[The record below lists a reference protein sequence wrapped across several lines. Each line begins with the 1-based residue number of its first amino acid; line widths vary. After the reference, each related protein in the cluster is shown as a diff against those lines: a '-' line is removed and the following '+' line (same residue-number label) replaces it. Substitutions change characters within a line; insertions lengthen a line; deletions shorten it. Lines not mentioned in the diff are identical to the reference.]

1 MPSDTTARAAR
12 GHSAWIGIAL
22 LATATLLFSTHT
34 NMARLSYDHGVTTLT
49 VLAARSAMALLLVG
63 LWLRWRRLPA
73 LLPRR
78 ALPML
83 AVTGGGFAFQSLF
96 YLQAIHYIPVSLAVL
111 LFYLF
116 PIMVIFITWAF
127 GLERLTVVR
136 VVGALVAFGGLI
148 LALDVKGGGLDWRGV
163 VLGAAAAFSL
173 AINIVGAAQMMRTA
187 PAMTVIFN
195 MVLVATIGYLVALAA
210 TGGPAWPKDGVAGWS
225 VFMAV
230 VVTGPLAQMC
240 FYASLAFTAGSRAS
254 IIMNGEPITTTA
266 LALLILGE
274 TLAPVQMAGAALV
287 VGAIFGVALLDRP
300 RPMPS
305 RDTGPARSTGPRPMP

>member
-1 MPSDTTARAAR
+1 MPPDTARAVR
-12 GHSAWIGIAL
+12 GRSAWIGIAL
-22 LATATLLFSTHT
+22 LAAATLLFSTHT

-49 VLAARSAMALLLVG
+49 VLAARSAMALALVG

-73 LLPRR
+73 LLPMRMM
-78 ALPML
+78 PSL
-83 AVTGGGFAFQSLF
+83 AVTGAGFALQSLF

-116 PIMVIFITWAF
+116 PIMVILIAWAL
-127 GLERLTVVR
+127 GHERLTRVR
-136 VVGALVAFGGLI
+136 VIGAIVAFAGLA
-148 LALDVKGGGLDWRGV
+148 LALDVRGGRLDWLGV
-163 VLGAAAAFSL
+163 GLGAAAAL
-173 AINIVGAAQMMRTA
+173 ALAVNIVGAARMMRGV

-195 MVLVATIGYLVALAA
+195 MVLVATVAYVVAVA
-210 TGGPAWPKDGVAGWS
+210 VAGGPSWPADGAEGWA

-274 TLAPVQMAGAALV
+274 TLAPVQIAGALLV
-287 VGAIFGVALLDRP
+287 VGAIFAVALLDRAP
-300 RPMPS
+300 R
-305 RDTGPARSTGPRPMP
+305 GA

>member
-1 MPSDTTARAAR
+1 MPSDPFARPVR
-12 GHSAWIGIAL
+12 GPKAWIGIAL
-22 LATATLLFSTHT
+22 LAAATLLFSTHT

-49 VLAARSAMALLLVG
+49 VLAARSLMALLLVG
-63 LWLRWRRLPA
+63 LWLRWRGQPA

-83 AVTGGGFAFQSLF
+83 AVTAGGFALQSLF
-96 YLQAIHYIPVSLAVL
+96 YLEAIHYIPVSLAVL

-116 PIMVIFITWAF
+116 PMMVVLITWAL
-127 GLERLTVVR
+127 GIERLTAVR
-136 VVGALVAFGGLI
+136 VAGALVAFAGLA
-148 LALDVKGGGLDWRGV
+148 LALDVRSGGLDWRGV
-163 VLGAAAAFSL
+163 VLGAAAAFAL
-173 AINIVGAAQMMRTA
+173 AVNIVGAAQMMRTA

-195 MVLVATIGYLVALAA
+195 MVLFATVGYCAALAV
-210 TGGPAWPKDGVAGWS
+210 TGGPAWPADGVAGWS
-225 VFMAV
+225 VFLAV

-240 FYASLAFTAGSRAS
+240 FYVPLAFTAGSRAS

-274 TLAPVQMAGAALV
+274 SLAPVQIAGAALV

-300 RPMPS
+300 RP
-305 RDTGPARSTGPRPMP
+305 GPARGAAARPMP